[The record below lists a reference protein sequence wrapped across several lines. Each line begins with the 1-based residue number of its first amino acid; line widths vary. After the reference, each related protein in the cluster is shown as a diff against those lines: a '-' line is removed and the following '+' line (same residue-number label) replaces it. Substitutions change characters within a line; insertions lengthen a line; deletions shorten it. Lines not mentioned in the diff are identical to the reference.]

1 MHFYNVRQIKVE
13 QSKSESLY
21 FTIKP
26 YGKKSNP
33 NKIIKKVL
41 FIVYS
46 LMLLTVSLQAQNI
59 IIKAG
64 HLFDSRLGKMLNDQT
79 IVVNNGKILAVG
91 SNLKYNKTDTVIDL
105 SKSWVLPGLMDCHVH
120 ITFNFPYGNPS
131 YVEVYTTESTA
142 LRALRGAYVAE
153 QFLMSGFT
161 TIKEIG
167 NDANYATAD
176 VRKAIKMGWFKG
188 PTIYYAGKII
198 GPYGGQTANINIE
211 NEHLWNFEYIDADN
225 PSEIIKAIRKNI
237 YYGANV
243 IKLVSG
249 QQAGYYDL
257 DDIKAAV
264 DEAKKSGL
272 KVTVHVQ
279 GGMAARNVIL
289 GGAAA
294 IEHGF
299 ELDDDLLR
307 LMKEKGTF
315 LVGTDVGYDSNISWG
330 LDSIRARFQEKN
342 DIDRLQRAYKI
353 GVKMA
358 YGTDL
363 VIDEPGLN
371 RIQTTMKVLQTWKA
385 AEIPNPY
392 ILQALTINAAELLGC
407 EKSRGVLEKSYWADI
422 IALKNNPLESIEAVK
437 DVHFVMKEGKV
448 LKEE

>member
-1 MHFYNVRQIKVE
+1 MKQKLNKAILTTLLF
-13 QSKSESLY
+13 
-21 FTIKP
+21 FF
-26 YGKKSNP
+26 SNL
-33 NKIIKKVL
+33 VL
-41 FIVYS
+41 TGF
-46 LMLLTVSLQAQNI
+46 LQAQNI
-59 IIKAG
+59 VIKAG
-64 HLFDSRLGKMLNDQT
+64 HLFNSRTGKILNDQT
-79 IVVNNGKILAVG
+79 IIIKNGKIQEVG
-91 SNLKYNKTDTVIDL
+91 SSLKYKSTDTVIDL

-120 ITFNFPYGNPS
+120 ITFNFSYGNPS
-131 YVEVYTTESTA
+131 YVQLYTTESSS

-176 VRKAIKMGWFKG
+176 IIKAIKKGWIKG
-188 PTIYYAGKII
+188 PTIFYAGKII
-198 GPYGGQTANINIE
+198 APYGGQTWGVNIE
-211 NEHLWNFEYIDADN
+211 NAHLWNFEYIDADN
-225 PSEIIKAIRKNI
+225 PDEIKKAIRKNI
-237 YYGANV
+237 YYGADV

-257 DDIKAAV
+257 EDIKAAV

-279 GGMAARNVIL
+279 GGTAARNVIL

-330 LDSIRARFQEKN
+330 LDSGSARTEEKRT
-342 DIDRLQRAYKI
+342 IDRLKRAYKI
-353 GVKMA
+353 GTKMA

-363 VIDEPGLN
+363 VIDGPGLN
-371 RIQTTMKVLQTWKA
+371 RIQTTLKVLDTWKA
-385 AEIPNPY
+385 AEIPSSY
-392 ILQALTINAAELLGC
+392 VLQTMTIYAAELLGV
-407 EKSRGVLEKSYWADI
+407 EKSRGVLEPFYWADI
-422 IALKNNPLESIEAVK
+422 IALKNNPLEGIDAVK
-437 DVHFVMKEGKV
+437 NVHFVMKEGKII
-448 LKEE
+448 KQER

>member
-1 MHFYNVRQIKVE
+1 MKMKQKLILATILLFSI
-13 QSKSESLY
+13 SL
-21 FTIKP
+21 
-26 YGKKSNP
+26 
-33 NKIIKKVL
+33 VL
-41 FIVYS
+41 TGF
-46 LMLLTVSLQAQNI
+46 LQAQNM

-64 HLFDSRLGKMLNDQT
+64 HLFNSRSGKILNDQT
-79 IVVNNGKILAVG
+79 IIIKNGKIQEVG
-91 SNLKYNKTDTVIDL
+91 SNLKYKSTDTVIDL

-120 ITFNFPYGNPS
+120 ITFNFSYRNPS
-131 YVEVYTTESTA
+131 YEQLYTTESSS

-176 VRKAIKMGWFKG
+176 IIKAIKKGWIKG
-188 PTIYYAGKII
+188 PTIFYAGKII
-198 GPYGGQTANINIE
+198 APYGGQTWGVNIE

-225 PSEIIKAIRKNI
+225 PDEIKKAIRKNI
-237 YYGANV
+237 YYGADV

-257 DDIKAAV
+257 EDIRAAV

-279 GGMAARNVIL
+279 GGTAARNVIL

-330 LDSIRARFQEKN
+330 LDSVSARTEEKRT
-342 DIDRLQRAYKI
+342 IDRLKRAYKI
-353 GVKMA
+353 GTKMA

-371 RIQTTMKVLQTWKA
+371 RIQVSLKVLDTWKA
-385 AEIPNPY
+385 AEIPPSY
-392 ILQALTINAAELLGC
+392 VLQTMTIYAAELLGV
-407 EKSRGVLEKSYWADI
+407 ENIRGVLEPSYWADI
-422 IALKNNPLESIEAVK
+422 IALKSNPLEDIAAVK
-437 DVHFVMKEGKV
+437 NVHFVMKEGKII
-448 LKEE
+448 KQD

>member
-1 MHFYNVRQIKVE
+1 MKQKLNT
-13 QSKSESLY
+13 
-21 FTIKP
+21 TILTTLLFFFC
-26 YGKKSNP
+26 NL
-33 NKIIKKVL
+33 VL
-41 FIVYS
+41 TGF
-46 LMLLTVSLQAQNI
+46 LQAQDLV
-59 IIKAG
+59 IKAG
-64 HLFDSRLGKMLNDQT
+64 HLFDSRTGKILNDQ
-79 IVVNNGKILAVG
+79 IIIIKNGKIQGVG
-91 SNLKYNKTDTVIDL
+91 ANLKYKSTDTVIDL

-120 ITFNFPYGNPS
+120 ITFNFSYGNPS
-131 YVEVYTTESTA
+131 YEQLYTTESSS

-176 VRKAIKMGWFKG
+176 IIKAIKKGWVKG
-188 PTIYYAGKII
+188 PTIFYAGKII
-198 GPYGGQTANINIE
+198 APYGGQTADVSIE

-225 PSEIIKAIRKNI
+225 PDEIKKAIRKNI

-257 DDIKAAV
+257 EDIKAAV

-272 KVTVHVQ
+272 KVTVHVY
-279 GGMAARNVIL
+279 GGTAARNVIL

-330 LDSIRARFQEKN
+330 EDSSTARKKEKRT
-342 DIDRLQRAYKI
+342 IDRLKRAYKI
-353 GVKMA
+353 GTKMA

-371 RIQTTMKVLQTWKA
+371 RIQVSLKVLDTWKA
-385 AEIPNPY
+385 AEIPSSY
-392 ILQALTINAAELLGC
+392 VLQTMTIYAAELLGC
-407 EKSRGVLEKSYWADI
+407 EKSRGVLEPSYWADI
-422 IALKNNPLESIEAVK
+422 IAVKNNPLEDIDAIK
-437 DVHFVMKEGKV
+437 NVHFVMKEGKV
-448 LKEE
+448 IKQD

>member
-1 MHFYNVRQIKVE
+1 MKQKLNKAILTTLLF
-13 QSKSESLY
+13 
-21 FTIKP
+21 FF
-26 YGKKSNP
+26 SNL
-33 NKIIKKVL
+33 VL
-41 FIVYS
+41 TGF
-46 LMLLTVSLQAQNI
+46 LQAQNI
-59 IIKAG
+59 VIKAG
-64 HLFDSRLGKMLNDQT
+64 HLFNSRTGKILNDQT
-79 IVVNNGKILAVG
+79 IIIKNGKIQEVG
-91 SNLKYNKTDTVIDL
+91 SSLKYKSTDTVIDL

-120 ITFNFPYGNPS
+120 ITFNFSYGNPS
-131 YVEVYTTESTA
+131 YVQLYTTESSS

-176 VRKAIKMGWFKG
+176 IIKAIKKGWIKG
-188 PTIYYAGKII
+188 PTIFYAGKII
-198 GPYGGQTANINIE
+198 APYGGQTSGINIE

-225 PSEIIKAIRKNI
+225 PDEIKKAIRKNI
-237 YYGANV
+237 YYGADV

-257 DDIKAAV
+257 EDIKAAV

-279 GGMAARNVIL
+279 GGTAARNVIL

-330 LDSIRARFQEKN
+330 LDSGSARTEEKRT
-342 DIDRLQRAYKI
+342 IDRLKRAYKI
-353 GVKMA
+353 GTKMA

-363 VIDEPGLN
+363 VIDGPGLN
-371 RIQTTMKVLQTWKA
+371 RIQTTLKVLDTWKA
-385 AEIPNPY
+385 AEIPSSY
-392 ILQALTINAAELLGC
+392 VLQTMTIYAAELLGV
-407 EKSRGVLEKSYWADI
+407 EKSRGVLESFYWADI
-422 IALKNNPLESIEAVK
+422 IALKNNPLEGIDAVK
-437 DVHFVMKEGKV
+437 NVHFVMKEGKII
-448 LKEE
+448 KQER

>member
-1 MHFYNVRQIKVE
+1 MKQKLRKAIKATLLFYF
-13 QSKSESLY
+13 SSLLWTG
-21 FTIKP
+21 F
-26 YGKKSNP
+26 
-33 NKIIKKVL
+33 L
-41 FIVYS
+41 E
-46 LMLLTVSLQAQNI
+46 AQNTV
-59 IIKAG
+59 IKAG
-64 HLFDSRLGKMLNDQT
+64 HLFDSRTGKILNDQT
-79 IVVNNGKILAVG
+79 IIIKNGKIQELG
-91 SNLKYNKTDTVIDL
+91 SNLKYKSTDTVIDL

-120 ITFNFPYGNPS
+120 LTFNFSYGNPS
-131 YVEVYTTESTA
+131 YVQLYTTESSA

-176 VRKAIKMGWFKG
+176 IIKAIKKGWFKG
-188 PTIYYAGKII
+188 PTIFYAGKII
-198 GPYGGQTANINIE
+198 APYGGQTWDVNIE

-225 PSEIIKAIRKNI
+225 PDEIKKAIRKNI

-257 DDIKAAV
+257 EDIKAAV

-279 GGMAARNVIL
+279 GGTAARNVIL

-299 ELDDDLLR
+299 ELDDDLLL

-330 LDSIRARFQEKN
+330 LDSISARTEEKKT
-342 DIDRLQRAYKI
+342 IDRLKRAYKI
-353 GVKMA
+353 GTKMA

-371 RIQTTMKVLQTWKA
+371 RIQTSLKVLQTWKA
-385 AEIPNPY
+385 AEIPSSY
-392 ILQALTINAAELLGC
+392 VLKAMTIYAAELLGV
-407 EKSRGVLEKSYWADI
+407 EKNRGVLEPTYWADI
-422 IALKNNPLESIEAVK
+422 IALKNSPLEDIEAIK
-437 DVHFVMKEGKV
+437 NVHFVMKEGKV
-448 LKEE
+448 IKQD

>member
-1 MHFYNVRQIKVE
+1 MKQKLNT
-13 QSKSESLY
+13 
-21 FTIKP
+21 TILTTLLFFF
-26 YGKKSNP
+26 SNL
-33 NKIIKKVL
+33 VL
-41 FIVYS
+41 TGF
-46 LMLLTVSLQAQNI
+46 LQAQDI
-59 IIKAG
+59 VIKAG
-64 HLFDSRLGKMLNDQT
+64 HLFDSRTGKILNDQ
-79 IVVNNGKILAVG
+79 IIIIKNGKILGVG
-91 SNLKYNKTDTVIDL
+91 ANLKYKSTDTVIDL

-120 ITFNFPYGNPS
+120 ITFNFSYRNPS
-131 YVEVYTTESTA
+131 YVELYTTESTS

-176 VRKAIKMGWFKG
+176 IIKAIKKGWIKG
-188 PTIYYAGKII
+188 PTIFYAGKII
-198 GPYGGQTANINIE
+198 APYGGQTWGINIE
-211 NEHLWNFEYIDADN
+211 NEHLWDFEYIDADN
-225 PSEIIKAIRKNI
+225 QDEIKKAIRKNI
-237 YYGANV
+237 YYGADV

-257 DDIKAAV
+257 EDIKAAV

-279 GGMAARNVIL
+279 GGTAAKNVIL

-330 LDSIRARFQEKN
+330 LDSISARTEEKRT
-342 DIDRLQRAYKI
+342 IDRLKRAYKV
-353 GVKMA
+353 GTKMA

-363 VIDEPGLN
+363 VIDGPGLN
-371 RIQTTMKVLQTWKA
+371 RIQTSLKVLETWKA
-385 AEIPNPY
+385 AEIPSSY
-392 ILQALTINAAELLGC
+392 VLQTMTIYAAELLGV
-407 EKSRGVLEKSYWADI
+407 EKSRGVLEPSYWADI
-422 IALKNNPLESIEAVK
+422 IALKNNPLEDIDAVK
-437 DVHFVMKEGKV
+437 NVHFVMKEGKV
-448 LKEE
+448 IKQD

>member
-1 MHFYNVRQIKVE
+1 MKIK
-13 QSKSESLY
+13 QKLILATILLFSISL
-21 FTIKP
+21 
-26 YGKKSNP
+26 
-33 NKIIKKVL
+33 VL
-41 FIVYS
+41 TGF
-46 LMLLTVSLQAQNI
+46 LQAQNI

-64 HLFDSRLGKMLNDQT
+64 HLFNSRSGKILNDQT
-79 IVVNNGKILAVG
+79 IIIKNGKIQEVG
-91 SNLKYNKTDTVIDL
+91 SNLKYKSTDTVIDL

-120 ITFNFPYGNPS
+120 ITFNFSYRNPS
-131 YVEVYTTESTA
+131 YEQLYTTESSS

-153 QFLMSGFT
+153 QFLMNGFT

-176 VRKAIKMGWFKG
+176 IIKAIKKGWIKG
-188 PTIYYAGKII
+188 PTIFYAGKII
-198 GPYGGQTANINIE
+198 APYGGQTWGVNIE

-225 PSEIIKAIRKNI
+225 PDEIKKAIRKNI
-237 YYGANV
+237 YYGADV

-257 DDIKAAV
+257 EDIRAAV

-279 GGMAARNVIL
+279 GGTAARNVIL

-330 LDSIRARFQEKN
+330 LDSASARMQEKR
-342 DIDRLQRAYKI
+342 DIDRLKRAFKI
-353 GVKMA
+353 GTKMA

-371 RIQTTMKVLQTWKA
+371 RIQVSLKVLDTWKA
-385 AEIPNPY
+385 AEIPPPY
-392 ILQALTINAAELLGC
+392 VLQTMTIYAAELLGV
-407 EKSRGVLEKSYWADI
+407 ENIRGVLEPSYWADI
-422 IALKNNPLESIEAVK
+422 IALKSNPLEDIEAVK
-437 DVHFVMKEGKV
+437 NVHFVMKEGKV
-448 LKEE
+448 VKQD

>member
-1 MHFYNVRQIKVE
+1 MKQKLNKAILTTLLF
-13 QSKSESLY
+13 
-21 FTIKP
+21 FF
-26 YGKKSNP
+26 SNL
-33 NKIIKKVL
+33 VL
-41 FIVYS
+41 TGF
-46 LMLLTVSLQAQNI
+46 LQAQNI
-59 IIKAG
+59 VIKAG
-64 HLFDSRLGKMLNDQT
+64 HLFNSRTGKILNDQT
-79 IVVNNGKILAVG
+79 IIIKNGKIQEVG
-91 SNLKYNKTDTVIDL
+91 SNLKYKSTDTVIDL

-120 ITFNFPYGNPS
+120 ITFNFSYRNPS
-131 YVEVYTTESTA
+131 YEQLYTTESSS

-176 VRKAIKMGWFKG
+176 IIKAIKKGWIKG
-188 PTIYYAGKII
+188 PTIFYAGKII
-198 GPYGGQTANINIE
+198 APYGGQTSGINIE

-225 PSEIIKAIRKNI
+225 PDDIRKAIRKNI
-237 YYGANV
+237 YYGADV

-257 DDIKAAV
+257 EDIKAAV

-279 GGMAARNVIL
+279 GGTAARNVIL

-330 LDSIRARFQEKN
+330 LDSGSARTEEKRT
-342 DIDRLQRAYKI
+342 IDRLKRAYKI
-353 GVKMA
+353 GTKMA

-363 VIDEPGLN
+363 VIDGPGLN
-371 RIQTTMKVLQTWKA
+371 RIQTSLKVLETWKA
-385 AEIPNPY
+385 AEIPSSY
-392 ILQALTINAAELLGC
+392 VLQTMTIYAAELLGI
-407 EKSRGVLEKSYWADI
+407 ENIRGVLEPSYWADI
-422 IALKNNPLESIEAVK
+422 IALKSNPLEDIAAVK
-437 DVHFVMKEGKV
+437 NVHFVMKEGKV
-448 LKEE
+448 IKQD

>member
-1 MHFYNVRQIKVE
+1 MKQKLNKAILT
-13 QSKSESLY
+13 SLL
-21 FTIKP
+21 FFF
-26 YGKKSNP
+26 SN
-33 NKIIKKVL
+33 L
-41 FIVYS
+41 
-46 LMLLTVSLQAQNI
+46 LLTGFLQAQDVV
-59 IIKAG
+59 IKAG
-64 HLFDSRLGKMLNDQT
+64 HLFDSRTGKILNDQT
-79 IVVNNGKILAVG
+79 IIIKNGKIQEVG
-91 SNLKYNKTDTVIDL
+91 SNLKYKSTDTVIDL

-120 ITFNFPYGNPS
+120 ITFNFSYRNPS
-131 YVEVYTTESTA
+131 YEQLYTTESSS

-153 QFLMSGFT
+153 QFLMGGFT

-176 VRKAIKMGWFKG
+176 IIKAIKKGWIKG
-188 PTIYYAGKII
+188 PTIFYAGKII
-198 GPYGGQTANINIE
+198 APYGGQTWGVNIE

-225 PSEIIKAIRKNI
+225 PDEIKKAIRKNI

-257 DDIKAAV
+257 EDIKAAV

-279 GGMAARNVIL
+279 GGTAARNVIL

-330 LDSIRARFQEKN
+330 LDSSSARTEEKRT
-342 DIDRLQRAYKI
+342 IDRLKRAYKI
-353 GVKMA
+353 GTKMA

-371 RIQTTMKVLQTWKA
+371 RIQVTLKVLDTWKA
-385 AEIPNPY
+385 AEIPPSY
-392 ILQALTINAAELLGC
+392 ILQTMTVYAAELLGV
-407 EKSRGVLEKSYWADI
+407 EKSRGVLEPSYWADI
-422 IALKNNPLESIEAVK
+422 IALKSNPLEDIEAIK
-437 DVHFVMKEGKV
+437 NVHFVMKEGKV
-448 LKEE
+448 IKQD

>member
-1 MHFYNVRQIKVE
+1 MKAI
-13 QSKSESLY
+13 
-21 FTIKP
+21 
-26 YGKKSNP
+26 
-33 NKIIKKVL
+33 L
-41 FIVYS
+41 FFSIT
-46 LMLLTVSLQAQNI
+46 LFLTGFLQAQNTV
-59 IIKAG
+59 IKAG
-64 HLFDSRLGKMLNDQT
+64 HLFDPRTGKMLSNQ
-79 IVVNNGKILAVG
+79 IILIKNGKIEGVG
-91 SNLKYNKTDTVIDL
+91 SDLRYDSTDTVIDL

-120 ITFNFPYGNPS
+120 ITFNFNYKNWS
-131 YVEVYTTESTA
+131 YVQLYTTESSS

-176 VRKAIKMGWFKG
+176 IIKAINNGWIKG

-198 GPYGGQTANINIE
+198 GPYGGQTSGINIE

-225 PSEIIKAIRKNI
+225 PDEIRKAIRKNI

-249 QQAGYYDL
+249 QQDGYYDL
-257 DDIKAAV
+257 SDITAAV
-264 DEAKKSGL
+264 DEAKKSGK

-279 GGMAARNVIL
+279 GGTAARNVIL

-299 ELDDDLLR
+299 ELDDDLLH

-315 LVGTDVGYDSNISWG
+315 LVGTDVGYDSNIAWG
-330 LDSIRARFQEKN
+330 LDSISARTAELRC
-342 DIDRLQRAYKI
+342 IDRLKRTYKT

-371 RIQTTMKVLQTWKA
+371 RIQVSMKILKTWKA
-385 AEIPNPY
+385 AEIPASY
-392 ILQALTINAAELLGC
+392 ILQTMTIYAAELLGC
-407 EKSRGVLEKSYWADI
+407 ENSRGILEKSYWADI
-422 IALKNNPLESIEAVK
+422 IALRNNPIEDIEAIKSVN
-437 DVHFVMKEGKV
+437 FVMKEGKV
-448 LKEE
+448 MKQD